1 MRRRAKIL
9 RASHILVTALALSL
23 PTSTSFADDIPMTI
37 DGQINCAHPAN
48 AITTTC
54 RGEAPPPPVATPP
67 VTTEAPPPVPS
78 GTPVVPAVPL
88 TIDGVINCAHP
99 DNAITTTCRG
109 EAPPPPANTPP
120 VTTEAAPA
128 GTTITYSGDTAINC
142 ALPENKE
149 NNICQPMTNADGS
162 INCAQA
168 DNAITTTCWERA
180 QTMRQMGAEQTEVDC
195 SLDRFKDYPVC
206 TGVKPQ
212 AVIDYEKSQE
222 TATKLPIADTK
233 CADPA
238 FISSPECLTPIVAT
252 STPPTSATPS
262 DSKTVNSDKKE
273 NDPGKQQPP
282 AQITGSIDFKS
293 RNGKT
298 TVLKVDLDSPGVK
311 IRVIATK
318 KGAPTVSQT
327 ITTDSNGNKTVK
339 FSRNLKGY
347 TVKIVVDGEVVDQ
360 TKV

>member
-1 MRRRAKIL
+1 
-9 RASHILVTALALSL
+9 
-23 PTSTSFADDIPMTI
+23 
-37 DGQINCAHPAN
+37 
-48 AITTTC
+48 
-54 RGEAPPPPVATPP
+54 
-67 VTTEAPPPVPS
+67 
-78 GTPVVPAVPL
+78 
-88 TIDGVINCAHP
+88 VINCAHP

-120 VTTEAAPA
+120 VTTEAPPP
-128 GTTITYSGDTAINC
+128 GVTITYSGDTAINC
-142 ALPENKE
+142 ALPENKD
-149 NNICQPMTNADGS
+149 NNICQPMTNPDGS

-238 FISSPECLTPIVAT
+238 LINSPECLTPIAAT
-252 STPPTSATPS
+252 PTPTTPATPS
-262 DSKTVNSDKKE
+262 ESKKE
-273 NDPGKQQPP
+273 NSDNKENNPGAQETP
-282 AQITGSIDFKS
+282 AQITGSIDLKS
-293 RNGKT
+293 RNGKS

-360 TKV
+360 TKVQ